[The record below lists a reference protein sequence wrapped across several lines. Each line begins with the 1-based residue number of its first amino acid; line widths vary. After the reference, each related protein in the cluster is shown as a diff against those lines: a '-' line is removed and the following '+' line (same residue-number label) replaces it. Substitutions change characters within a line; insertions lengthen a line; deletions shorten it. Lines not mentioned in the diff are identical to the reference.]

1 MLRLLFMFNRIWD
14 SVLTSSL
21 CSRYADVS
29 FVCIIYENEK
39 LFSYMISK
47 LVYRESCAVQVHIGI
62 KKNQHVKVIFFLI
75 CRLEFVQCIVSYFK
89 MSHTFLKIEC
99 PIGYY
104 RSNCSEACKF
114 SHFGKECQDKCNCS
128 PHLCDHIT
136 GCYGMSHAYIN

>member
-1 MLRLLFMFNRIWD
+1 M
-14 SVLTSSL
+14 
-21 CSRYADVS
+21 C
-29 FVCIIYENEK
+29 
-39 LFSYMISK
+39 
-47 LVYRESCAVQVHIGI
+47 CAGYIGI

-89 MSHTFLKIEC
+89 MSHIFLKIEC

-128 PHLCDHIT
+128 PHLSDHIT
-136 GCYGMSHAYIN
+136 GCYGMSHAYSFKTLRSILTAVFLFFQKMSVSPRKAYQFRMT